1 MKRVW
6 AHPTRWRYFINLTG
20 QEFPLKTNKELV
32 QILKAFRGANDIS
45 GTNDP
50 QFHFRWKEFLPA
62 PFNLTVIKGFVYIVA
77 SRGFVDYVIHSR
89 VARDLLRWVQP
100 SRNPDETFFSTL
112 NHNPQLGVPG
122 SFLDKELCTGKWVR
136 TVCHFGVGDL
146 YRLTHTPQLFAN
158 KFSYDFMPLAYDCLE
173 EWYFEK
179 VRAENQGVALPL
191 NLSVYE
197 HSLLVKRRYKGP
209 VLMWD

>member
-1 MKRVW
+1 M
-6 AHPTRWRYFINLTG
+6 
-20 QEFPLKTNKELV
+20 
-32 QILKAFRGANDIS
+32 
-45 GTNDP
+45 
-50 QFHFRWKEFLPA
+50 
-62 PFNLTVIKGFVYIVA
+62 
-77 SRGFVDYVIHSR
+77 
-89 VARDLLRWVQP
+89 
-100 SRNPDETFFSTL
+100 
-112 NHNPQLGVPG
+112 
-122 SFLDKELCTGKWVR
+122 R

-179 VRAENQGVALPL
+179 VRAENQGVAVPL

-197 HSLLVKRRYKGP
+197 HSLLVKRRYTGP